1 MSALKDLLDDREL
14 FDESGNLQQGVQ
26 ILDPESGEIV
36 ADGSNGA
43 SSTEAVLPGD
53 DKGAYRTE
61 IEKKYY
67 SKSENEKDAQEKE
80 LRGDYLEFKKIL
92 LLRTRGE
99 LFEELRKTDRRRIV
113 LLREHL
119 LQLLAYHKQYEYQ
132 SIEIITMITRMML
145 GDFETDLSM
154 DNTIFDP
161 GNIDNS
167 SSSDDDDSS
176 GVAPYNDR
184 LEPHNNCYDN

>member
-67 SKSENEKDAQEKE
+67 SKPENEKEQE

-99 LFEELRKTDRRRIV
+99 LFEELRKTDRRR
-113 LLREHL
+113 REHL

-167 SSSDDDDSS
+167 SSSDDDSS
-176 GVAPYNDR
+176 GVASYNDR